1 MNTIEKKNLVSAKF
15 DAERAASGARELLD
29 SKFVEDY
36 LSEKE
41 QKALKSCAEYLTALE
56 TKFNKLYNKE
66 KAWEA

>member
-1 MNTIEKKNLVSAKF
+1 MNTIEKKNLVTVKF
-15 DAERAASGARELLD
+15 DAEKAASYVRDLLD

-41 QKALKSCAEYLTALE
+41 LKALENCTEFLTELE
-56 TKFNKLYNKE
+56 KRFDELYKKE

>member
-15 DAERAASGARELLD
+15 DAERAADNVRDLLD

-41 QKALKSCAEYLTALE
+41 LKALANCAEFLTALE
-56 TKFNKLYNKE
+56 KRFDKMYKKE

>member
-15 DAERAASGARELLD
+15 DAERAASNARDLLD
-29 SKFVEDY
+29 SKFVEGY

-41 QKALKSCAEYLTALE
+41 LKALENCTEFLAALE
-56 TKFNKLYNKE
+56 KRFTKMYEKN